1 MWNKIW
7 FKLNNTVA
15 GGALI
20 IAFFSFLSK
29 LLGLFRERLIAHN
42 FGASELSDIYY
53 ASFRLPDL
61 IFNTLVLGAL
71 TSAFI
76 PVFQKVWSKNK
87 KEGLILA
94 NSVLN
99 FFILLIGF
107 LIIIA
112 FIFTPQ
118 IVPFLFP
125 GFNEWQLGQSIILTR
140 VMLLSVIF
148 FVASNIIGGVL
159 NSWKKFFS
167 FSLAACFYNIG
178 IIIGIVYFYP
188 LFGLI
193 GLAYGVLIGAILHL
207 LIQLPEVFKN
217 NYRYS
222 FVLKF
227 NSSFKRILKLMIPR
241 TIGLA
246 ASQIN
251 LVVITMIASTLAV
264 GSIAIFNLANNL
276 QSLPVSLFA
285 VSLAV
290 AVFPTFTQAIN
301 NNDKKLFAKNFSLS
315 FRRIL
320 FLLLPISFLIIV
332 LRAQIVR
339 VILGTGAFD
348 WNDTRYTAQT
358 LGIFAISIFAQGLIP
373 LLARSFYAFEDTKTP
388 MTISVVS
395 IIINIFLSFTL
406 SEHLGV
412 MGLALAFSISSIL
425 NMFMLYIA
433 IYPKL
438 KYVKHSHIFNSL
450 VKITFNSLIS
460 GIIAYGALNILS
472 PLVNMNTFI
481 GIFTQGFVAGV
492 LALLTYL
499 FLSIVFK
506 LEEVENIKKLFIK
519 SLLLFKNGKK

>member
-227 NSSFKRILKLMIPR
+227 NSSFKRMAWR
-241 TIGLA
+241 
-246 ASQIN
+246 
-251 LVVITMIASTLAV
+251 
-264 GSIAIFNLANNL
+264 
-276 QSLPVSLFA
+276 
-285 VSLAV
+285 
-290 AVFPTFTQAIN
+290 
-301 NNDKKLFAKNFSLS
+301 
-315 FRRIL
+315 
-320 FLLLPISFLIIV
+320 
-332 LRAQIVR
+332 
-339 VILGTGAFD
+339 
-348 WNDTRYTAQT
+348 
-358 LGIFAISIFAQGLIP
+358 
-373 LLARSFYAFEDTKTP
+373 
-388 MTISVVS
+388 
-395 IIINIFLSFTL
+395 
-406 SEHLGV
+406 
-412 MGLALAFSISSIL
+412 
-425 NMFMLYIA
+425 
-433 IYPKL
+433 
-438 KYVKHSHIFNSL
+438 L
-450 VKITFNSLIS
+450 VKLI
-460 GIIAYGALNILS
+460 
-472 PLVNMNTFI
+472 
-481 GIFTQGFVAGV
+481 
-492 LALLTYL
+492 
-499 FLSIVFK
+499 
-506 LEEVENIKKLFIK
+506 
-519 SLLLFKNGKK
+519 